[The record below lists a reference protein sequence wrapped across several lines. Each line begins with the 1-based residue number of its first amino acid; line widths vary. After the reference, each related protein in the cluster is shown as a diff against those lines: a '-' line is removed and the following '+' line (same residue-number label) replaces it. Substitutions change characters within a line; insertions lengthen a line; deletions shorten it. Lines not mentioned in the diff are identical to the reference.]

1 MKSVFQLIAT
11 LACAVALTACGAA
24 ANTEKPVVLD
34 PNTQVK
40 ELTITDTVVG
50 TGVAAAAGDTL
61 TVTYTGWLYD
71 ASKPGNKGTQFDATA
86 ANVGFTFP
94 LGIGRV
100 ILGQFSKSG
109 RDITPYRR
117 ALIVKCYGP
126 GNPSDVLRVETACA
140 QQPLS
145 PEALVRIRIYQKIEE
160 LRIGAQRP
168 LQFLLLEVVVPNT

>member
-50 TGVAAAAGDTL
+50 TGATAAAGDTL
-61 TVTYTGWLYD
+61 LVTYTGWLYD

-100 ILGQFSKSG
+100 ILGWDRGLVGMQVG
-109 RDITPYRR
+109 GTRTLAIPYDLGYGT
-117 ALIVKCYGP
+117 AGSLPKIPGYAGLLFEVKLIGVTK
-126 GNPSDVLRVETACA
+126 
-140 QQPLS
+140 
-145 PEALVRIRIYQKIEE
+145 K
-160 LRIGAQRP
+160 
-168 LQFLLLEVVVPNT
+168 

>member
-1 MKSVFQLIAT
+1 MKSVFQMIAT

-50 TGVAAAAGDTL
+50 TGTAAAAGDTL
-61 TVTYTGWLYD
+61 LVTYTGWLYD

-100 ILGQFSKSG
+100 ILGWDRGLVGMQVG
-109 RDITPYRR
+109 GTRTLAIPYDLGYGT
-117 ALIVKCYGP
+117 AGSLPKIPGYAGLLFEVKLIGVTK
-126 GNPSDVLRVETACA
+126 
-140 QQPLS
+140 
-145 PEALVRIRIYQKIEE
+145 K
-160 LRIGAQRP
+160 
-168 LQFLLLEVVVPNT
+168 

>member
-100 ILGQFSKSG
+100 ILGWDRGLVGMQVG
-109 RDITPYRR
+109 GTRTLAIPYD
-117 ALIVKCYGP
+117 LGYGTAGSLPKIP
-126 GNPSDVLRVETACA
+126 GYAGLLFEIK
-140 QQPLS
+140 
-145 PEALVRIRIYQKIEE
+145 LVSVTKK
-160 LRIGAQRP
+160 
-168 LQFLLLEVVVPNT
+168 

>member
-100 ILGQFSKSG
+100 ILGWDRGLVGMQVG
-109 RDITPYRR
+109 GTRTLAIPYDLGYGTGGSLPKIPGY
-117 ALIVKCYGP
+117 AGLLFEVKLIGVTK
-126 GNPSDVLRVETACA
+126 
-140 QQPLS
+140 
-145 PEALVRIRIYQKIEE
+145 K
-160 LRIGAQRP
+160 
-168 LQFLLLEVVVPNT
+168 